1 MNEVSIIENPVIILC
16 AEMMENTAHPF
27 PHNFTLLFQDY
38 EIQKGINDLESVK
51 VTMDVIETKVC
62 VLSIKFINI
71 LSGKNVFSLVDLVLR

>member
-38 EIQKGINDLESVK
+38 ELQKGINDLESVN
-51 VTMDVIETKVC
+51 VTMDIIETKV
-62 VLSIKFINI
+62 FI
-71 LSGKNVFSLVDLVLR
+71 LSNVLINFISKTQFNLLR